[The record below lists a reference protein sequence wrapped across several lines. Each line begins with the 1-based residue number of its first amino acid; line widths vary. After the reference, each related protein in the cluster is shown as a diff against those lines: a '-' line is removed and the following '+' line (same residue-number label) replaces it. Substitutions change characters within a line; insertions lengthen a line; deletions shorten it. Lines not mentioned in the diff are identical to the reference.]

1 MKINATKST
10 SLVTGITIMC
20 LVLFTYGC
28 TESETASTQTQTTV
42 DNTSASTRPNPP
54 SIDLHSAVLSDNI
67 DAVKQHIMAGSNINE
82 KDPFGG
88 SSPLISAALFDKKA
102 MVEVLLEAGA
112 ELNFQNNDGS
122 TALHTAAF
130 FCRPEIVQLL
140 LDNGADKTI
149 QNNTDNTAYD
159 IVAGSFEEV
168 KPIYDML
175 GQSLAPFGLV
185 LDYEQLKTTR
195 PQIAAVLK
203 KSK

>member
-1 MKINATKST
+1 MKINAKKNT
-10 SLVTGITIMC
+10 SLAIGITMMC

-28 TESETASTQTQTTV
+28 TQSETGSTQTQTTV
-42 DNTSASTRPNPP
+42 DKTSASTRPSPP

-102 MVEVLLEAGA
+102 MVEILLEAGA

-149 QNNTDNTAYD
+149 QNNTNNTAYD

-175 GQSLAPFGLV
+175 GQTLAPFGLV
-185 LDYEQLKTTR
+185 LDYEQLKKTR

-203 KSK
+203 